1 MAESDPATHE
11 KFKTSFHA
19 SKIDRLKHRA
29 AAVAVLGARQKGFL
43 APQRPERR
51 HRGTLHTLIAVM
63 RRRRLCKVS
72 LPELSPRLA
81 LQQLLMLKTRI
92 AGLQTFIAHTEDKRV
107 PRSGVGGAV
116 ASIESHLA
124 ATLFQ

>member
-19 SKIDRLKHRA
+19 SKLTASSTEPQLWPSVEHGKRA
-29 AAVAVLGARQKGFL
+29 SLPLQH
-43 APQRPERR
+43 PERR

-92 AGLQTFIAHTEDKRV
+92 VGLQTFIAHTEDKQV
-107 PRSGVGGAV
+107 PRNGVGGAV
-116 ASIESHLA
+116 ASVESHLA